1 MRILYFVSVVSSSSS
16 SFFARLFSAAA
27 DWMSPILPHM
37 MWPQCEFRMQVWNV
51 LNAARWIY
59 RTQKLHKKLP
69 YAHHRTNSSGYISS
83 QLRHILIIG
92 KHLLNSRISS
102 TCSHNMVNVGPLA
115 AEISSRVW
123 GTPAHFNRFHVL
135 ALLLQ
140 RRHSPEA
147 NQTLHDLCPCPG
159 LLHYIH
165 FRGLLPPNGIFQVH
179 NLCPHLVLSYIGSVT
194 AWHSSSGHQPNFAA
208 WYKECNYGMVTEGA
222 TYIRLAAITLGIGPH
237 SSFDKIMH
245 FACVHI
251 CFYAL
256 RLYGKRSRLT
266 EKQCRDL
273 REQ

>member
-123 GTPAHFNRFHVL
+123 GTPANFNGFCVL
-135 ALLLQ
+135 A
-140 RRHSPEA
+140 S
-147 NQTLHDLCPCPG
+147 
-159 LLHYIH
+159 LLHRRWGWQKFGVLISL
-165 FRGLLPPNGIFQVH
+165 FRFWIYTASQKTSYLW
-179 NLCPHLVLSYIGSVT
+179 LV
-194 AWHSSSGHQPNFAA
+194 
-208 WYKECNYGMVTEGA
+208 
-222 TYIRLAAITLGIGPH
+222 ITLRHRGTWMD
-237 SSFDKIMH
+237 FDIFGQK
-245 FACVHI
+245 C
-251 CFYAL
+251 YW
-256 RLYGKRSRLT
+256 
-266 EKQCRDL
+266 
-273 REQ
+273 